1 MEFKT
6 YSNEANYIIKVV
18 KDAYKIIK
26 NQDIEEFKKGSDDL
40 FTNLDLACE
49 KFIVEK
55 LRKKFKDFAI
65 VSEEYNANK
74 KMEKNCFTIDPIDG
88 TENFAN
94 GLPHWSIQVAMI
106 ENGKNVVSVLYFPIE
121 NELFVAT
128 LGGGAYLNEKP
139 IHVNVRPDKES
150 VYNFVISHTKNVA
163 REELLNELGQKVSRH
178 SRNFGSQ
185 SYAFACVACGRLGA
199 TLFGKYTRYD
209 IEPGRLLV
217 LEAGGAIAETPG
229 EFIIAASNKSFAK
242 NMYAVAKKY
251 FE

>member
-1 MEFKT
+1 MKFKT

-18 KDAYKIIK
+18 KDAYKLIK
-26 NQDIEEFKKGSDDL
+26 NQKIEEFKKGSDDL

-55 LRKKFKDFAI
+55 LSDKFKGFSM
-65 VSEEYNANK
+65 VSEEFNANNK
-74 KMEKNCFTIDPIDG
+74 LDKNCFTVDPIDG

-94 GLPHWSIQVAMI
+94 GLPHWSVQVAMI
-106 ENGKNVVSVLYFPIE
+106 ENGKNVVSVLYFPVE

-128 LGGGAYLNEKP
+128 LGGGAYLNGKP

-150 VYNFVISHTKNVA
+150 VYNFVISHTKKVEKEKLMA
-163 REELLNELGQKVSRH
+163 EIEQVSRH
-178 SRNFGSQ
+178 SRNLGSQ
-185 SYAFACVACGRLGA
+185 SYAFACVACGRMGA

-217 LEAGGAIAETPG
+217 LEAGGAIEETKG
-229 EFIIAASNKSFAK
+229 EFIIAASNKSLAK
-242 NMYAVAKKY
+242 NMSGNHAV
-251 FE
+251 

>member
-6 YSNEANYIIKVV
+6 YSEEANYIIKVV

-26 NQDIEEFKKGSDDL
+26 DQKIEEFKKGSDDL

-55 LRKKFKDFAI
+55 LRKKFKDYAI
-65 VSEEYNANK
+65 ISEEFNAGQ

-94 GLPHWSIQVAMI
+94 GLPHWSVQVAMI
-106 ENGKNVVSVLYFPIE
+106 EGGKNVVSVLYFPVE

-128 LGGGAYLNEKP
+128 LGGGAYLNGSP

-150 VYNFVISHTKNVA
+150 IYNFVVSHTKNVD
-163 REELLNELGQKVSRH
+163 REKMIDEIGKKISRH
-178 SRNFGSQ
+178 SRSFGSQ
-185 SYAFACVACGRLGA
+185 SYAFACVACGRMGA

-229 EFIIAASNKSFAK
+229 EFIIAASNKSLADG
-242 NMYAVAKKY
+242 MYDVAKKY
-251 FE
+251 F

>member
-6 YSNEANYIIKVV
+6 YSNEANYLIKVV

-26 NQDIEEFKKGSDDL
+26 NQNIEEFKKGSDDL

-65 VSEEYNANK
+65 VSEEFNAGV

-106 ENGKNVVSVLYFPIE
+106 EGGKNVVSVLYFPVE

-128 LGGGAYLNEKP
+128 LGGGAYLNNEP

-150 VYNFVISHTKNVA
+150 IYNYVISHTKNID
-163 REELLNELGQKVSRH
+163 REALALDISKISRH

-217 LEAGGAIAETPG
+217 LEAGGAITETPG
-229 EFIIAASNKSFAK
+229 EFIIAASNKSLAQNLYK
-242 NMYAVAKKY
+242 TAKKY